1 MTTIDEGPIIKR
13 NARLPSS
20 EEGVCIPQ
28 QLTEAN
34 ELLNSIN
41 RRLEDCALEWQ
52 ADISRKQWKIF
63 NSKVI
68 GENSLEQFLLAR
80 TYFSEK
86 SLDEAFQHL
95 LSCNKIFSEYLRSF
109 IALLRGEQTALNTKE
124 TRDAQNQCSNLSE
137 NLEALNDSIINP
149 MHSSLPQ
156 SQHLNDTGNPENFVD
171 NVSLVQNS
179 FTDLIKAKVNFDT
192 KFLGFEAVLHK
203 TTSFPRNA
211 VCLCQ
216 YCSKA
221 MRATRGSSKKLR
233 NITVSQRSQKIS
245 KPKRLTRSTRSFF
258 RKKEIGGPS
267 MPAGEIGDQPSFETN
282 RSFC

>member
-20 EEGVCIPQ
+20 EEEGVCVPQ

-68 GENSLEQFLLAR
+68 GENSLEQCLLAR

-109 IALLRGEQTALNTKE
+109 IGK
-124 TRDAQNQCSNLSE
+124 
-137 NLEALNDSIINP
+137 
-149 MHSSLPQ
+149 
-156 SQHLNDTGNPENFVD
+156 
-171 NVSLVQNS
+171 
-179 FTDLIKAKVNFDT
+179 
-192 KFLGFEAVLHK
+192 
-203 TTSFPRNA
+203 
-211 VCLCQ
+211 
-216 YCSKA
+216 
-221 MRATRGSSKKLR
+221 
-233 NITVSQRSQKIS
+233 
-245 KPKRLTRSTRSFF
+245 
-258 RKKEIGGPS
+258 
-267 MPAGEIGDQPSFETN
+267 
-282 RSFC
+282 